1 MAALVAAIHVF
12 RAALQQAGRGRPEQ
26 VRPWRL
32 RAFRSGAAPLYRPSI
47 WREVMSDMRLVV
59 AGAGGRMGRTVIR
72 AIAETDGVVLAGA
85 VEGPGSAVIGRD
97 AGELA
102 GIGRNGITVSAKA
115 AALLADSDG
124 LVDFTIPDAT

>member
-85 VEGPGSAVIGRD
+85 IDAPGSAAIGCD

-102 GIGRNGITVSAKA
+102 GLGRNGIAVADKIEP
-115 AALLADSDG
+115 LLGQADG
-124 LVDFTIPDAT
+124 LIDFTVPK